1 MDTCPLPLLPHWHNE
16 VMEVLTQHDMLQSLP
31 GSLGAISAWRL
42 SLQLDVLEP
51 ALGDLIRQGLLSTHA
66 QF

>member
-1 MDTCPLPLLPHWHNE
+1 MDW
-16 VMEVLTQHDMLQSLP
+16 LTQHDMLQLLP
-31 GSLGAISAWRL
+31 GTSGAVAAWRL

-51 ALGDLIRQGLLSTHA
+51 ALGDLIRQGQLSTHA